1 MGAEL
6 TYAAMRLWAKKERNG
21 EQYWLPLI
29 MHMED
34 SVAVARYIWQ
44 NWLGKRA
51 KQTIA

>member
-29 MHMED
+29 ILMCDKE
-34 SVAVARYIWQ
+34 VIEV
-44 NWLGKRA
+44 
-51 KQTIA
+51 